1 MATSVA
7 GLSAD
12 WLIVSLSDTCT
23 TSEEMFVT
31 AGVKLF
37 QIYTEHNKFD
47 FSKRKPNSISTF
59 TPQKPRQQIVEC
71 LGKFTAQMTIVTLPW
86 LFFIYAFHSF
96 PNHITDYH
104 ISM

>member
-1 MATSVA
+1 
-7 GLSAD
+7 
-12 WLIVSLSDTCT
+12 
-23 TSEEMFVT
+23 MFVT

-47 FSKRKPNSISTF
+47 FSKREPNSISTF
-59 TPQKPRQQIVEC
+59 TPQKPRQQIVVC
-71 LGKFTAQMTIVTLPW
+71 LGKCHIYSTDDNCHAS
-86 LFFIYAFHSF
+86 LFFIFAFHSF